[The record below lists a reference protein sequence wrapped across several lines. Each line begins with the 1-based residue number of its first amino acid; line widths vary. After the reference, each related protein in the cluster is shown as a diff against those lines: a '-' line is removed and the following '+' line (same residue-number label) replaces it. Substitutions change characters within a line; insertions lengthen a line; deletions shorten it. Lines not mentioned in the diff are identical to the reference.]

1 MIREPSIERALNT
14 IDGEE
19 YASLVTHVQW
29 NVYVINRNVIM
40 PTNAHATSFL
50 TPDWCSN
57 FFDFL
62 KSLFVDNVV
71 AVVDGTVAG
80 LLMYFDKRCETVM
93 PEMTHITGANTNI
106 KRTITPAK

>member
-1 MIREPSIERALNT
+1 
-14 IDGEE
+14 
-19 YASLVTHVQW
+19 
-29 NVYVINRNVIM
+29 M
-40 PTNAHATSFL
+40 PTNAQAISFL
-50 TPDWCSN
+50 TPDCCSN

-62 KSLFVDNVV
+62 KSLFVDKA
-71 AVVDGTVAG
+71 AVDVDVTVAG